1 MRVLAA
7 QAAYSEVAEQILSD
21 EQTAMQADVLVIAP
35 MSVQWKQGNKK
46 VADQYGLKLVAYE
59 AGQHLVGVA
68 GAENNEQLTQLFLKA
83 NDDAR
88 MGALYRQYLSAWA
101 NNGGDLLC
109 HYNSVGVWSKWGS
122 WGLLQNYNDKPTP
135 KFKAAIDW
143 AILRGQ
149 KMRL

>member
-68 GAENNEQLTQLFLKA
+68 GAENNE
-83 NDDAR
+83 
-88 MGALYRQYLSAWA
+88 
-101 NNGGDLLC
+101 
-109 HYNSVGVWSKWGS
+109 
-122 WGLLQNYNDKPTP
+122 
-135 KFKAAIDW
+135 
-143 AILRGQ
+143 
-149 KMRL
+149 